1 MPESLDVI
9 PVITRQEHRIIEE
22 RIMPRL
28 SNIYAHLEV
37 PPSEIETIVRETITK
52 SSADRQ
58 IVDVEKDLR
67 HYLEEQKVFRYFDQ
81 KMDVR
86 ALMWYQ
92 KIAPYLRGQT
102 FLDLG
107 GGDGRTAKRVYDE
120 SRNNNCPV
128 DITVTDIL
136 DYNDRVRGLPYVQMN
151 GTKTKFCNQQF
162 DVVFLGTVYHHVGS
176 KIDDSL
182 ALIDESVRVTG
193 DRLIVIESIYQDEPE
208 RLYTMWIDW
217 FYNRVLHYAEDKTKK
232 VNVPFNFRKPDDW
245 ELQIASRGLE
255 VTNSIDLGAFQIL
268 NPEHHW
274 LYVAERKS

>member
-1 MPESLDVI
+1 MPESLDII
-9 PVITRQEHRIIEE
+9 PVITRQEPEIIKE

-28 SNIYAHLEV
+28 RNIYAHLEV
-37 PPSEIETIVRETITK
+37 PLSEIEIIVRETIAE
-52 SSADRQ
+52 SSSDRG
-58 IVDVEKDLR
+58 ITDIERDLR
-67 HYLEEQKVFRYFDQ
+67 RYLEEQNLFKYFDQ

-92 KIAPYLRGQT
+92 KIAPYLRGKT

-120 SRNNNCPV
+120 SRNNNCPIDV
-128 DITVTDIL
+128 TVTDIL
-136 DYNDRVRGLPYVQMN
+136 DYSDRVRGLPYVQMN
-151 GTKTKFCNQQF
+151 GTKTRFNDQQF
-162 DVVFLGTVYHHVGS
+162 DTVFLGTVYHHVG
-176 KIDDSL
+176 KDIDDSL
-182 ALIDESVRVTG
+182 TLVDESVRVTR

-217 FYNRVLHYAEDKTKK
+217 FYNRVLHYAEDETKK

-245 ELQIASRGLE
+245 RQLIAARGLE
-255 VTNSIDLGAFQIL
+255 ITNSIDLGTFQLL